1 MGIEQHSNGEQHP
14 TEVRW
19 GTNGEE
25 IIIGFNGRIPD
36 TVIREIQD
44 YDAQASVYSLA
55 PDGNHFIGYDQQEF
69 LSRDKLPLDIVGD
82 VLDPLRKHHKARNL
96 GRVSFVANLKDI
108 KRKKEDA
115 LFDDEED
122 TKEQTQE

>member
-19 GTNGEE
+19 G
-25 IIIGFNGRIPD
+25 
-36 TVIREIQD
+36 
-44 YDAQASVYSLA
+44 
-55 PDGNHFIGYDQQEF
+55 IGYDQQEF